1 MKNKATIL
9 LIIILIVAIIAGAF
23 IAIKNLGSDGTNT
36 DGSTGSPTESTEPG
50 GTDSGPDGTESN
62 PGGTT
67 GDDTTKDPTGDDS
80 TIPGTETT
88 EPDTGTTGPSDEEAC
103 AHMWSQTESE
113 ATKAEYDAYLATIGK
128 TDEVPVDEGYIA
140 KYYRI
145 TRSCSHCNE
154 TETRV
159 ERRDEVDPNYKPDSG
174 ETPTDP
180 IPEPDEG
187 DKECEHTYETKTTA
201 PTCTAKGYTEYTC
214 SKCGKSY
221 TSDYTNATGH
231 SWSSW
236 STKAATCTTDGS
248 KTRSCANCKKVE
260 SEVIKATGHSYGS
273 WTTSKKATCESDGE
287 QVRKCSGCGKTETKS
302 IAATGHA
309 WDEGKVT
316 VKPTTCSDMGV
327 ITYTCKN
334 CGKTKVSQ
342 VKGEHSFGAWT
353 YEEYTYKNEAGASR
367 PSHRKVRICEK
378 CGYKEYGNT
387 PDHYCAKG
395 SANHTVTTVKAGTCT
410 TKATMRSTCKVCG
423 WYVDYDGKMGSH
435 TITSKK
441 VHLSDY
447 TQYTNELDATIDT
460 CTSCGLESVIY
471 HYGKGYN
478 EYYRFRQSII
488 FDVGSAY
495 AGELPMSDDMRWV
508 EHPEWQTV
516 TRDHVY
522 DSEGYVKQFTVYWWY
537 NGQRYSQVIKC
548 DPASWEAWFAE
559 FGMTGYDASKVK
571 FYQLQLYGTFVRP
584 YKINFYA

>member
-1 MKNKATIL
+1 MKKRWPWL
-9 LIIILIVAIIAGAF
+9 LLLLLLLLGLLLGALLL
-23 IAIKNLGSDGTNT
+23 NRNT
-36 DGSTGSPTESTEPG
+36 DSVDGAPTETGDPTEGTSGPGQTDAPTQPPTEPPTESPTEPPTEPP
-50 GTDSGPDGTESN
+50 TEALTQPPTES
-62 PGGTT
+62 GGPTQ
-67 GDDTTKDPTGDDS
+67 PTG
-80 TIPGTETT
+80 
-88 EPDTGTTGPSDEEAC
+88 
-103 AHMWSQTESE
+103 
-113 ATKAEYDAYLATIGK
+113 
-128 TDEVPVDEGYIA
+128 
-140 KYYRI
+140 
-145 TRSCSHCNE
+145 CSHSWSNWTTQAATCDTNGVK
-154 TETRV
+154 TR
-159 ERRDEVDPNYKPDSG
+159 K
-174 ETPTDP
+174 
-180 IPEPDEG
+180 
-187 DKECEHTYETKTTA
+187 
-201 PTCTAKGYTEYTC
+201 C
-214 SKCGKSY
+214 SKCSKEE
-221 TSDYTNATGH
+221 TAT
-231 SWSSW
+231 
-236 STKAATCTTDGS
+236 
-248 KTRSCANCKKVE
+248 
-260 SEVIKATGHSYGS
+260 
-273 WTTSKKATCESDGE
+273 
-287 QVRKCSGCGKTETKS
+287 

-447 TQYTNELDATIDT
+447 TQYTNGLDATIDT

-478 EYYRFRQSII
+478 EYYRWRTPVAV
-488 FDVGSAY
+488 DAGNAYVGAM
-495 AGELPMSDDMRWV
+495 PVNDDMRWV
-508 EHPEWQTV
+508 EHPTWQLV

-522 DSEGYVKQFTVYWWY
+522 DAAGYVKQFTAYWHDK
-537 NGQRYSQVIKC
+537 NGNRYSQVIKC
-548 DPASWEAWFAE
+548 GEGEIEAWYAE
-559 FGMTGYDASKVK
+559 CGMTPTGKVVSWTLK
-571 FYQLQLYGTFVRP
+571 VDGPFIRPWRIYYQ
-584 YKINFYA
+584 